1 MERTDTTH
9 RIQVEDYDLAATVT
23 SGQAFR
29 WRPSGTGWESAI
41 QGTWVRIEASEPGI
55 LTATTA
61 TRQTDWRWLEHYL
74 QSHVRLADV
83 IATFPPDPPL
93 LEAVQACP
101 GLRLLRQDPW
111 ECLAGFI
118 LSSTK
123 QIVQIQ
129 QCIELLCERA
139 GQRLEAP
146 PGSSILH
153 AFPSADAVAQL
164 GETALR
170 ECKMGFRAPYLLNAA
185 RRVAEGSLD
194 LEALR
199 ALPTAEARDRLVGL
213 HGVGR
218 KIADCVLLFAY
229 GRQDAFPADVWILKV
244 LRHLYFPKRAPSPRR
259 LLRFVETHFGSNAGY
274 AQQFLFHHAR
284 VHLGSSLG
292 KPTKPKPK
300 PRTPAASL

>member
-29 WRPSGTGWESAI
+29 WRASGAGWESAI
-41 QGTWVRIEASEPGI
+41 HGTWVHLESREPGI
-55 LTATTA
+55 LTATTVA
-61 TRQTDWRWLEHYL
+61 PQTDWRWLEHYL
-74 QSHVRLADV
+74 QSQVRLADV

-139 GQRLEAP
+139 GQRIDAP
-146 PGSSILH
+146 PEASIQH

-185 RRVAEGSLD
+185 RRVADGSLN
-194 LEALR
+194 LESLHG
-199 ALPTAEARDRLVGL
+199 LPTAEARERLVAL

-244 LRHLYFPKRAPSPRR
+244 LRHLYFPRRAPSPRR
-259 LLRFVETHFGSNAGY
+259 LLRFVETHFGPNAGY

-292 KPTKPKPK
+292 KPRKTKPR
-300 PRTPAASL
+300 PRTSAASL